1 MLTITAV
8 QAAKARD
15 RAYKLADGNGLYLL
29 IETNDSKLWRL
40 RYFFDSKEK
49 MLSLGALPDVTI
61 AQARTKRDDARTTLA
76 TGTDPARKREQD
88 KLAADPAPA
97 SIR

>member
-29 IETNDSKLWRL
+29 IETNGSKLWRL

-61 AQARTKRDDARTTLA
+61 AQARTTLA